1 MSRLIDLTGQRFGRL
16 TVIER
21 VEDHIYPSGKPRP
34 QWLCHCDCGNDIVVK
49 SNCLLNEET
58 KSCGCLIIDT
68 AKIMGLNNK
77 KYNYYDLSG
86 EYGVGYTSQGDAFYF
101 DLEDYD
107 KIKNYCWTVNSG
119 YLKSRTSMALG
130 KKFVLFHKLVLP
142 NAEKVDH
149 INHNTLDNRKANL
162 RDVNHQKNM
171 MNRVLPKNNKSGV
184 LGVHWHN
191 RDKVWEVEI
200 GYKKKR
206 YYLGRFKDF
215 DEAVK
220 ARKKAEQKYFGE
232 YSYDNSMKLVE
243 KNSVER
249 IELNG

>member
-16 TVIER
+16 TVVER
-21 VEDHIYPSGKPRP
+21 VEDWIYPSGKPRP
-34 QWLCHCDCGNDIVVK
+34 QWLCHCDCGNDIIVK
-49 SNCLLNEET
+49 SHRLLNRET

-68 AKIMGLNNK
+68 AKTMGLNNK
-77 KYNYYDLSG
+77 KYNHYDLSG
-86 EYGVGYTSQGDAFYF
+86 EYGIGYTSKGNVFYF
-101 DLEDYD
+101 DLEDYE
-107 KIKNYCWTVNSG
+107 KIKDYYWSINSG
-119 YLKSRTSMALG
+119 YLKSQTSNATG
-130 KKFVLFHKLVLP
+130 KKHILFHRVILP

-149 INHNTLDNRKANL
+149 INHNTLDNRKTNL

-191 RDKVWEVEI
+191 RDEVWEVEI
-200 GYKKKR
+200 GYKKKN

-220 ARKKAEQKYFGE
+220 VRKEAEQKYFGE

-243 KNSVER
+243 QKQCR
-249 IELNG
+249 KD

>member
-77 KYNYYDLSG
+77 KYNHYDLSG

-220 ARKKAEQKYFGE
+220 ARKEAEQKYFGE